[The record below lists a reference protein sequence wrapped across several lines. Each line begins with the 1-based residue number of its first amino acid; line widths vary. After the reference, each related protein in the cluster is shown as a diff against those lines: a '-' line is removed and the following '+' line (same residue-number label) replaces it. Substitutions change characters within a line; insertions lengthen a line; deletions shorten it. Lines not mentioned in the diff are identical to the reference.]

1 MSYYIAFEAGS
12 RAGLSTE
19 LFFRAWRKQNHWK
32 DCDGDVLVLADSS
45 PAYYQLSPSSKSI
58 CRVAEYDGIKMATAL
73 DEFIIFPADELTRQ
87 CNERIRYVAGRSKWS
102 AVHPLWYD
110 KTHVN
115 NVLYEAVDGSGCNI
129 RVPLTFGLSDVCVKP
144 VKASAG
150 SKGIEL
156 KSDVCVSQ
164 AISIKHEYVIDVLR
178 SENEIKLFP
187 REVQLRCGYDKM
199 IMLMEPDCQ
208 LSHEVRGFIEAAGSF
223 SLFAPGLF
231 HLQIAEDEN
240 GDLFYIESSRRIS
253 GTSIVNLCNGFN
265 PFCFMNGVE
274 AHVPVSKFEYCRW
287 YRYEDFILDIE
298 NQIKSIV

>member
-1 MSYYIAFEAGS
+1 MSNYIAFEAGS

-32 DCDGDVLVLADSS
+32 DGEGDVLVLADSAS
-45 PAYYQLSPSSKSI
+45 SYYQVPTCSKSI
-58 CRVAEYDGIKMATAL
+58 CRVAERDGIKMATRL
-73 DEFIIFPADELTRQ
+73 DGFIIFPADELTRQ
-87 CNERIRYVAGRSKWS
+87 CNERVRYAAGRSRWS

-115 NVLYEAVDGSGCNI
+115 NVLYEAIYGTWCVI

-150 SKGIEL
+150 SRGIEL

-164 AISIKHEYVIDVLR
+164 AIAIKHEYVIDVLR

-208 LSHEVRGFIEAAGSF
+208 LSQEVRSFIEAAGSF
-223 SLFAPGLF
+223 SLFAPGIF

-253 GTSIVNLCNGFN
+253 GTSIVNLYNGFN
-265 PFCFMNGVE
+265 PFCFMNGVD
-274 AHVPVSKFEYCRW
+274 AQYPISKFEYGRW